1 MKKVNFLL
9 FGLSLVT
16 TTALANLNVIAD
28 IGGDDASPY
37 FEGINR
43 QGDAVAPPAMTQ
55 SPASASASASAS
67 ADEVEVA
74 VLPVTT
80 PELMP
85 GVVAA
90 RPLQLPGI
98 GALFIVGDDDA
109 SRLWLQANAEQLKS
123 RHAAGLVVNV
133 SNLPALQ
140 ALRELAPGV
149 PVAPASGS
157 ELARRLQLSNYP
169 VLITDTGLSQ
179 QVTP

>member
-28 IGGDDASPY
+28 IRGEDASPY
-37 FEGINR
+37 FEGISR
-43 QGDAVAPPAMTQ
+43 QEGAQSSPVVPPAPT
-55 SPASASASASAS
+55 SPAEAEAAA
-67 ADEVEVA
+67 
-74 VLPVTT
+74 LPVAT
-80 PELMP
+80 PELTP
-85 GVVAA
+85 GDVAD

-109 SRLWLQANAEQLKS
+109 SRIWLQAHAEQLKS
-123 RHAAGLVVNV
+123 LHAAGLVVNV

-149 PVAPASGS
+149 PMAPASGS

>member
-1 MKKVNFLL
+1 MKKMTFLL

-43 QGDAVAPPAMTQ
+43 QSDAVAPPAMSQ
-55 SPASASASASAS
+55 APIS
-67 ADEVEVA
+67 ADEVEVT

-80 PELMP
+80 PELTP

-149 PVAPASGS
+149 PMAPASGS

>member
-16 TTALANLNVIAD
+16 TAALANLNVIAD
-28 IGGDDASPY
+28 VGGEDASPY

-43 QGDAVAPPAMTQ
+43 QEGAQSSPAVPPAPA
-55 SPASASASASAS
+55 SPADTEA
-67 ADEVEVA
+67 A
-74 VLPVTT
+74 VLPVAT
-80 PELMP
+80 PELTP
-85 GVVAA
+85 GDVAD

-109 SRLWLQANAEQLKS
+109 SRIWLKGNAEQLKS

-149 PVAPASGS
+149 PMAPASGS
-157 ELARRLQLSNYP
+157 ELARRLQLAHYP

>member
-1 MKKVNFLL
+1 MIMKKVNFLL

-28 IGGDDASPY
+28 IGGEDASPY

-43 QGDAVAPPAMTQ
+43 QEGGQSSPVVPPA
-55 SPASASASASAS
+55 PASLAEAEA
-67 ADEVEVA
+67 V
-74 VLPVTT
+74 VLPVAT
-80 PELMP
+80 PELTP
-85 GVVAA
+85 GDVAD

-123 RHAAGLVVNV
+123 RHAAGLIVNV

-149 PVAPASGS
+149 PMAPASGS
-157 ELARRLQLSNYP
+157 ELARRLQLTHYP

-179 QVTP
+179 QVSP

>member
-1 MKKVNFLL
+1 MKKMNFLL

-16 TTALANLNVIAD
+16 TAALANLNVIAD
-28 IGGDDASPY
+28 VGGEDASPY

-43 QGDAVAPPAMTQ
+43 QEGAQSSPVVPPA
-55 SPASASASASAS
+55 PASSAN
-67 ADEVEVA
+67 VEA
-74 VLPVTT
+74 TVLPVAT
-80 PELMP
+80 PELTP
-85 GVVAA
+85 GDVAD
-90 RPLQLPGI
+90 RLLQLPGI

-109 SRLWLQANAEQLKS
+109 SRIWLQVNAEQLKS

-140 ALRELAPGV
+140 SLRELAPGV
-149 PVAPASGS
+149 PMAPASGS

-179 QVTP
+179 QVSP

>member
-9 FGLSLVT
+9 FGLSLMT

-28 IGGDDASPY
+28 VGGEDASPY
-37 FEGINR
+37 FDGINR
-43 QGDAVAPPAMTQ
+43 QQGAQPSPVVPTVPVTPADAEA
-55 SPASASASASAS
+55 
-67 ADEVEVA
+67 A

-80 PELMP
+80 PELTP
-85 GVVAA
+85 GVVEV
-90 RPLQLPGI
+90 RSLQLPGI
-98 GALFIVGDDDA
+98 GALFIVGDDDD
-109 SRLWLQANAEQLKS
+109 SRIWLQANAEALKS

-149 PVAPASGS
+149 PMAPASGS

-179 QVTP
+179 QVMP